1 MMINSTQNPELQQ
14 AMDRVSRAA
23 LRLEALFQTKS
34 EEQGLSK
41 VDRSRFNDASIT
53 AREILEL
60 LQGGKGRS
68 EGNVGGVRIEG

>member
-1 MMINSTQNPELQQ
+1 MMINSTQNPELQL

-23 LRLEALFQTKS
+23 INLEALFQQRS
-34 EEQGLSK
+34 EDQDLSL

-60 LQGGKGRS
+60 LQGG
-68 EGNVGGVRIEG
+68 